1 MYIVWL
7 RDSICL
13 VMRVR
18 VCVSV
23 CDAQL
28 AETLCRQSYIY
39 SSQSISKYVVS
50 IHSTLSRSSRFY
62 HQQYTHHNS
71 CEYRLFW
78 SMKTKYI
85 KRIIPIDVDCFHC
98 FFYVLN
104 RLNCRSILR
113 FFYSF
118 TRNTIPLLQNAIVES
133 K

>member
-1 MYIVWL
+1 MTTRIQWILWYIYHSMYIVWL

-18 VCVSV
+18 VCV

-50 IHSTLSRSSRFY
+50 IHSTLSRSSRRFY

-78 SMKTKYI
+78 SMKTIYKTNNSN
-85 KRIIPIDVDCFHC
+85 RCWLFSLLFLCFKSLELS
-98 FFYVLN
+98 FY
-104 RLNCRSILR
+104 
-113 FFYSF
+113 F
-118 TRNTIPLLQNAIVES
+118 TIFL
-133 K
+133 